1 MMDASFA
8 STAKA
13 ETLEATMHGAEPD
26 WMTAGASVD
35 EVEPA
40 METVT
45 SRPAAPRAAGLL
57 AAQREEESLNRMG
70 RSHGSRG
77 LVAHAPSIEPDIGP
91 AASAM
96 VLTPP
101 GTPIDLDPVRHAHAK
116 PACATPCTRTATNGK
131 ALSALVVPFSGNFL
145 DALQAGGIDV
155 AGAARDVGVTLA
167 ELEAGVSAATAD
179 AFTAKTFEG
188 IDDPAFGLLT
198 GQRMDPERFGI
209 VGFLAMTSATLGEAF
224 HQLCR
229 FSRLNWWDVCHMTE
243 HEETVTIHLYPVMAG
258 RPYTHAKLEMGLA
271 GLVTFAQRFTRHPIE
286 PLSARVSR
294 PRPACSALYE
304 EILRCPVKFCDEDSI
319 TFRRADMSRRLVSAN
334 PPLSAVLEQQADATF
349 TRMVGTGF
357 LDKVRVVVQRIM
369 RAQDPSVSAVAGELA
384 MSIRTLQRRLA
395 DEGVR
400 FNDLVDDIRREAAER
415 YLSAGKIS
423 MIEVAFLLGFAD
435 PNSFYRAFKRWTGT
449 TPMAYRQTAQ
459 QGRKPS

>member
-1 MMDASFA
+1 MMDASFT
-8 STAKA
+8 STARTD
-13 ETLEATMHGAEPD
+13 TLEATTHGAEHD
-26 WMTAGASVD
+26 WMTAGSSVD
-35 EVEPA
+35 EAEPA
-40 METVT
+40 RETVT
-45 SRPAAPRAAGLL
+45 SRPAAPCAAGYL
-57 AAQREEESLNRMG
+57 AAQREDESLKRMG

-77 LVAHAPSIEPDIGP
+77 LVANAPSIEPDMEP
-91 AASAM
+91 TAEM
-96 VLTPP
+96 VLPP
-101 GTPIDLDPVRHAHAK
+101 ADAPIDLDADRHAHAK
-116 PACATPCTRTATNGK
+116 PACATPCARTATNGK
-131 ALSALVVPFSGNFL
+131 AHSTLVVPFSGNFL
-145 DALQAGGIDV
+145 DALQAGGVDV
-155 AGAARDVGVTLA
+155 AGVARDVGATQA
-167 ELEAGVSAATAD
+167 ELEAGVSVATAD
-179 AFTAKTFEG
+179 AFTAKAFEE
-188 IDDPAFGLLT
+188 IDDPAFGLLA

-243 HEETVTIHLYPVMAG
+243 HEETVTVHLYPVMAG

-271 GLVTFAQRFTRHPIE
+271 GLVAFARRFTRHSIE
-286 PLSARVSR
+286 PLAARVSR

-319 TFRRADMSRRLVSAN
+319 TFRRADLSRRLVSAN
-334 PPLSAVLEQQADATF
+334 PPLSAVLEQQADASF

-459 QGRKPS
+459 QERRPS